1 MQWMAV
7 FTEEDTLSDGDD
19 DAAEAWG
26 YVQHRNPKVTLEVIS
41 PTAHH
46 ADISCHSWVGLRRV
60 QRLPV

>member
-19 DAAEAWG
+19 DAAEDWG
-26 YVQHRNPKVTLEVIS
+26 YVQHRNLKVTLEVIS

-46 ADISCHSWVGLRRV
+46 KESHVDRHKVESYQPI
-60 QRLPV
+60 

>member
-26 YVQHRNPKVTLEVIS
+26 YVQHRNLKVTLEVIS

-46 ADISCHSWVGLRRV
+46 KESHANRR
-60 QRLPV
+60 QKAESYRPV

>member
-1 MQWMAV
+1 MAV

-26 YVQHRNPKVTLEVIS
+26 YVQHRNLKVTLEVIS

-46 ADISCHSWVGLRRV
+46 KESHADRRGKKTA
-60 QRLPV
+60 P

>member
-26 YVQHRNPKVTLEVIS
+26 YVQHRNLKVTLEVIS

-46 ADISCHSWVGLRRV
+46 KESHADRRGKKTA
-60 QRLPV
+60 P